1 MKTFVFD
8 VMLNGRFVCTLKYKY
23 CALFPIDYDDTCYN
37 PTYNG
42 WGDGFLCEPEERSD
56 GKHVIFKEVKE

>member
-1 MKTFVFD
+1 MEDLPIGSEIV
-8 VMLNGRFVCTLKYKY
+8 LKVVESETEE
-23 CALFPIDYDDTCYN
+23 CDDCFFGYDDTCYN

>member
-1 MKTFVFD
+1 MKELKVGEKVTLEAIEQD
-8 VMLNGRFVCTLKYKY
+8 VCNGCDDCF
-23 CALFPIDYDDTCYN
+23 FGYDDTCYN

-42 WGDGFLCEPEERSD
+42 WGDGFQCEPEERSD